1 MPRNG
6 FRVSVLVGA
15 VALMVAAGC
24 GKRPPKA
31 PPVEEPVPTVETP
44 PPPPPKPKCEGL
56 DEKCVGDTEAKM
68 PAGSNGIITPPL
80 GWHYAKESAAS
91 VAVSTEGDGVLGV
104 AQADGK
110 DPDKILAAL
119 TKLLDR
125 FEITD
130 VKLPAL
136 KPRLK
141 KAQSTVPT
149 GGVELSLWEVDKT
162 RQGKEPK
169 MKGNAGTL
177 LVIVAPLSDSNIV
190 VGAGFV
196 SNTADPS
203 RVSSIMDSLKTLRGK
218 P

>member
-1 MPRNG
+1 
-6 FRVSVLVGA
+6 
-15 VALMVAAGC
+15 
-24 GKRPPKA
+24 
-31 PPVEEPVPTVETP
+31 
-44 PPPPPKPKCEGL
+44 
-56 DEKCVGDTEAKM
+56 M
-68 PAGSNGIITPPL
+68 PAGPNGLITPPL

-91 VAVSTEGDGVLGV
+91 VAVATEGDGVLGL
-104 AQADGK
+104 AAAEGK

-119 TKLLDR
+119 TKLLER

-130 VKLPAL
+130 VKIPML

-141 KAQSTVPT
+141 KAQSTVSAA
-149 GGVELSLWEVDKT
+149 GLELSLWEVDKT

-169 MKGNAGTL
+169 MKGSAGTL
-177 LVIVAPLSDSNIV
+177 LVIVAPISEGNVV

>member
-6 FRVSVLVGA
+6 FRVSVLFCA
-15 VALMVAAGC
+15 VALTVAAGC
-24 GKRPPKA
+24 HKRPPKT
-31 PPVEEPVPTVETP
+31 PPPETTPTVEEP
-44 PPPPPKPKCEGL
+44 PPPPPKPKCEAL

-68 PAGSNGIITPPL
+68 PAGPNGLITPPL

-91 VAVSTEGDGVLGV
+91 VAVATEGDGVLGL
-104 AQADGK
+104 AAAEGK

-119 TKLLDR
+119 TKLLER

-130 VKLPAL
+130 VKIPML

-141 KAQSTVPT
+141 KAQSTVSAA
-149 GGVELSLWEVDKT
+149 GLELSLWEVDKT

-169 MKGNAGTL
+169 MKGSAGTL
-177 LVIVAPLSDSNIV
+177 LVIVAPISEGNVV